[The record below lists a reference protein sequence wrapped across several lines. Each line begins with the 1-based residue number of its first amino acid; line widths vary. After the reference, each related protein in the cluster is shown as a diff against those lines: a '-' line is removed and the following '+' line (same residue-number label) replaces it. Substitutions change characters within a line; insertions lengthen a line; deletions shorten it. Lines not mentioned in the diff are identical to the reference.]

1 MNLFERTGRPPV
13 VVCIHGYCQS
23 SAYWAPTV
31 ERIALHGG
39 HGLAVDLPGFAGSAG
54 LTGPYTMEAFAD
66 AVAMLLDERG
76 IARAI
81 VVGGSMGGVVAQHF
95 ALRHTARLE
104 RLVLAATGAYTADPA
119 QALARADQVAAARW
133 DQDAVRPIVK
143 GFFHTQP
150 PPERVAEYVRIAL
163 AASQQAAVEAA
174 RSNARNNVLERLGE
188 ITVPTLIIQG
198 RHDTVRTVA
207 HGEEM
212 RARMGDARLEVLE
225 GSGHTPQLEEPD
237 AFHRLALPFLLAGRG
252 DGPRS

>member
-1 MNLFERTGRPPV
+1 MHLFERTGRPPV

-31 ERIALHGG
+31 ERLALHGG
-39 HGLAVDLPGFAGSAG
+39 HGLAVDLPGFADSAG
-54 LTGPYTMEAFAD
+54 LPGPYTMEAFAD
-66 AVAMLLDERG
+66 AVATLLAERG

-95 ALRHTARLE
+95 ALRHPASLE
-104 RLVLAATGAYTADPA
+104 RLLLVATGAYTAEPVG
-119 QALARADQVAAARW
+119 ALARADRLAAARW
-133 DQDAVRPIVK
+133 DQDAVRPIVT
-143 GFFHTQP
+143 GFFHTPP
-150 PPERVAEYVRIAL
+150 PPERAAEYLRFAL
-163 AASQQAAVEAA
+163 AASPHAAVEAA

-212 RARMGDARLEVLE
+212 QARMAEARLEVLE
-225 GSGHTPQLEEPD
+225 SSGHTPQLEDPD
-237 AFHRLALPFLLAGRG
+237 AFHRLALPFLLAGR
-252 DGPRS
+252 